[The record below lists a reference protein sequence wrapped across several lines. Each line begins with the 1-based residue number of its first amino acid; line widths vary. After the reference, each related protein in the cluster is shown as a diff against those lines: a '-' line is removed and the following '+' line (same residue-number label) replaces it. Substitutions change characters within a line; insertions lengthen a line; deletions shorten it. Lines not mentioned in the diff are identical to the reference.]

1 MEPADVLRPIPADEE
16 AACPYGQCDGSTWI
30 LDDETNETR
39 PCRCREQRMRRA
51 VSGGVGTGIGRRFL
65 EVSFDREPIVSL
77 DRAVLRQVRAFTRS
91 IEENLEAGRGLWFD
105 GPVGTGKT
113 SLAILVAKAA
123 KDAGRSY
130 AVYPV
135 PRLLAEIKRTFDRDA
150 SDSYLGF
157 FRRLCTVDVLV
168 LDDLGAEKQTEWV
181 LEQLYSIVNE
191 RWQDRRSIVVTTN
204 TPDPDPDAASH
215 LLHVAAR
222 GLRDAVG
229 SGRTS
234 GRDLDE
240 LRLLVERVERARAHA
255 VADEAVATTDPI
267 ARLRRQVGA
276 RTVSR
281 LVEICDDPLPIE
293 GPDLRMSIDA
303 RSGVAPRGA

>member
-1 MEPADVLRPIPADEE
+1 
-16 AACPYGQCDGSTWI
+16 
-30 LDDETNETR
+30 
-39 PCRCREQRMRRA
+39 
-51 VSGGVGTGIGRRFL
+51 
-65 EVSFDREPIVSL
+65 VSFDREPIVSL
-77 DRAVLRQVRAFTRS
+77 DRALLRQVRAFTRS

-130 AVYPV
+130 AVFPV

-150 SDSYLGF
+150 SDSYMGF
-157 FRRLCTVDVLV
+157 FKRLCTVDLLV

-204 TPDPDPDAASH
+204 VPDSDPEAP
-215 LLHVAAR
+215 
-222 GLRDAVG
+222 
-229 SGRTS
+229 
-234 GRDLDE
+234 
-240 LRLLVERVERARAHA
+240 LRLLGQGAAQLRELVASDRLDRAGRAELA
-255 VADEAVATTDPI
+255 RIVDRLEQVTAQAAELEGASDSDPVV
-267 ARLRRQVGA
+267 RLRRQVGS

-281 LVEICDDPLPIE
+281 LREICEEPIPVWGE
-293 GPDLRMSIDA
+293 DLRVTA
-303 RSGVAPRGA
+303 RGA

>member
-1 MEPADVLRPIPADEE
+1 VLRPIPADEE
-16 AACPYGQCDGSTWI
+16 AVCPHGLCDGSTWI
-30 LDDETNETR
+30 LDEETNASR
-39 PCRCREQRMRRA
+39 PCRCREQRVRRS
-51 VSGGVGTGIGRRFL
+51 VSGGIGTGIGRRFL

-77 DRAVLRQVRAFTRS
+77 DRALLRQVRAFTRS

-130 AVYPV
+130 AVFPV

-150 SDSYLGF
+150 SDSYMGF
-157 FRRLCTVDVLV
+157 FRRLCTVDLLV

-204 TPDPDPDAASH
+204 VPDPDPEAP
-215 LLHVAAR
+215 
-222 GLRDAVG
+222 
-229 SGRTS
+229 
-234 GRDLDE
+234 
-240 LRLLVERVERARAHA
+240 LRLLEQGASQLQELIASDRLDRAGRAELSRIVDRLEQVTARAA
-255 VADEAVATTDPI
+255 ELEGASDSDPVV
-267 ARLRRQVGA
+267 RLRRQVGS

-281 LVEICDDPLPIE
+281 LREICEEPIPVWGE
-293 GPDLRMSIDA
+293 DLRVTA
-303 RSGVAPRGA
+303 RGA

>member
-1 MEPADVLRPIPADEE
+1 VLREVPADEQ
-16 AACPYGQCDGSTWI
+16 AACPYGECDGSTWI
-30 LDDETNETR
+30 LDEATNDSR
-39 PCRCREQRMRRA
+39 PCRCRDQRVRRA
-51 VSGGVGTGIGRRFL
+51 ASGGIGTGIGRRFL
-65 EVSFDREPIVSL
+65 EVSFEREPIVSL

-130 AVYPV
+130 AVFPV

-150 SDSYLGF
+150 SDTYMGF
-157 FRRLCTVDVLV
+157 FRRLCTVDLLV

-204 TPDPDPDAASH
+204 LPDSDPDSAGAALRASAH
-215 LLHVAAR
+215 S
-222 GLRDAVG
+222 LRDTVS
-229 SGRTS
+229 SGRVS

-240 LRLLVERVERARAHA
+240 LGRILDRVERVAAQVSEHEL
-255 VADEAVATTDPI
+255 VAEYDPI
-267 ARLRRQVGA
+267 VRMRKQIGS

-281 LVEICDDPLPIE
+281 LIEICDDPLPIMGE
-293 GPDLRMSIDA
+293 DLRMTA
-303 RSGVAPRGA
+303 QGA

>member
-1 MEPADVLRPIPADEE
+1 VLRTVDDSTGP
-16 AACPYGQCDGSTWI
+16 CPFGECDGSTWV
-30 LDDETNETR
+30 LDEHTNETR
-39 PCRCREQRMRRA
+39 PCRCRAQRLRRS

-65 EVSFDREPIVSL
+65 EVSFEREPIVSL
-77 DRAVLRQVRAFTRS
+77 DRMVLRQVRAFVRS
-91 IEENLEAGRGLWFD
+91 IDDNLGSGRGLWFD

-113 SLAILVAKAA
+113 SLAILLAKAA
-123 KDAGRSY
+123 KDSGRSY

-157 FRRLCTVDVLV
+157 FHRLCSVDVLV

-204 TPDPDPDAASH
+204 TPDPEPEPASRLMH
-215 LLHVAAR
+215 SAAR
-222 GLRDAVG
+222 ALHEAVAG
-229 SGRTS
+229 GRLP
-234 GRDLDE
+234 GAELDE
-240 LRLLVERVERARAHA
+240 LRLLVDRVERAAAQA
-255 VADEAVATTDPI
+255 VAAEAAATVDPI
-267 ARLRRQVGA
+267 ARLRRQLGS

-281 LVEICDDPLPIE
+281 LVEICDDPIPID
-293 GPDLRMSIDA
+293 GPDLRMAAAATSMA
-303 RSGVAPRGA
+303 RTP